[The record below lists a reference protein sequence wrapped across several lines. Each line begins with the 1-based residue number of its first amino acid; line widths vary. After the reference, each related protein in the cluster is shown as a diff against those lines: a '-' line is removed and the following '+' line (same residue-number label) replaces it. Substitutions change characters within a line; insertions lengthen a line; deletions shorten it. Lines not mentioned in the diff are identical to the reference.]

1 MESRRPVGLELL
13 ATGPTYRTISVDA
26 TLDVAPTAS
35 LTGVQTAIG
44 EALDTALSPLH
55 WQFGLDFR
63 PVVLLVAIQRV
74 DGVLGVARFAL
85 AVAGTPVN
93 DPPDPVRLAPT
104 DAVAP
109 GEHTLLIR
117 PC

>member
-35 LTGVQTAIG
+35 ITGVQTAIG

-55 WQFGLDFR
+55 WQFALYFR
-63 PVVLLVAIQRV
+63 PVMLPGEIQRV
-74 DGVLGVARFAL
+74 AGVLGVARFAV
-85 AVAGTPVN
+85 AVDGTPVAEPAAHARR
-93 DPPDPVRLAPT
+93 PPPRVWG
-104 DAVAP
+104 P
-109 GEHTLLIR
+109 GQPPHFARHE
-117 PC
+117 